1 MKSDILTLFGCPIS
15 LYNDTF
21 YLNEKEIDFLKKQ
34 EIDDLN
40 NGVVKTSKNKK
51 ILHNIEL
58 QRIKNLIDQ
67 YANDYVDKVLAVND
81 TFYLTHSWLVISE
94 KNEPHHEHYHQSAIF
109 SVVYYIQ
116 ADNAS
121 ITFNGDK
128 NFLTRAF
135 NFDFNY
141 KNYNQHNSI
150 EVKVPVKTGQI
161 IIFPGNIKHSANN
174 YSDNKKVVLGANY
187 FVKGTIG
194 VYEKTTSVDL

>member
-15 LYNDTF
+15 LYNNTF

-34 EIDDLN
+34 EMDDFN
-40 NGVVKTSKNKK
+40 NVVVKTSKNKK

-81 TFYLTHSWLVISE
+81 KFYLTHSWLVISE
-94 KNEPHHEHYHQSAIF
+94 KNEPHHEHYHQSSIF